1 MPQHSSNDS
10 SNAAF
15 NNSFKEGSDHNP
27 SVAGR
32 HSQLILNG
40 NQIIN
45 IPVDSSTN
53 KIIIT
58 QECVKIS
65 KKGKNY
71 NLKYRVFMPKIKS
84 RVGEM

>member
-1 MPQHSSNDS
+1 MNTTSTTVLRTTCQPSTLLMPQHSSTDS
-10 SNAAF
+10 SNSAF

-58 QECVKIS
+58 QECVKIN
-65 KKGKNY
+65 KKGK
-71 NLKYRVFMPKIKS
+71 
-84 RVGEM
+84 